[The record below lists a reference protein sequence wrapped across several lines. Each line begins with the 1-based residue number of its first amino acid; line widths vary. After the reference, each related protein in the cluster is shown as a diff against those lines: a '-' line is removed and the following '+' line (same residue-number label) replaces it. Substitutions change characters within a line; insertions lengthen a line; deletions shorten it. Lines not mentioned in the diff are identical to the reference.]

1 MSTSTGGTT
10 CSALTGDGL
19 LEAIATSNLQAVA
32 AAVAAIRA
40 GGAWPISPAACLF
53 AAVKLRQR
61 AIAEHLLESGAPPQ
75 FLVSELPGSDAV
87 ALGAAGIS
95 ADGVGHWSPLVIAVR
110 QNNPEVAQLLLQ
122 RGASAQVTI
131 AGMPLLL
138 HFYEA
143 APPVPLPSGSSGG
156 GGGAGDG
163 AGGGSASGG
172 AGPSSSSSQGGAS
185 SSQGGGGGGSASDVL
200 ALIQQLDERL
210 RLLALMMRH
219 GADPCQPSLAT
230 PQHNFLT
237 GEGRSC
243 PMPCLACPVLVRW

>member
-1 MSTSTGGTT
+1 MSTSTGGTS
-10 CSALTGDGL
+10 CSALTGEGL
-19 LEAIATSNLQAVA
+19 LEAIALGNLQAVT

-61 AIAEHLLESGAPPQ
+61 AIVAHLLASGAPPQ
-75 FLVSELPGSDAV
+75 FLVSELPPSDAV

-110 QNNPEVAQLLLQ
+110 QNNLEVAQLLLQ

-143 APPVPLPSGSSGG
+143 APPAPLPSGGGGSSSGG
-156 GGGAGDG
+156 GGG
-163 AGGGSASGG
+163 GS
-172 AGPSSSSSQGGAS
+172 
-185 SSQGGGGGGSASDVL
+185 GGGGGG
-200 ALIQQLDERL
+200 
-210 RLLALMMRH
+210 
-219 GADPCQPSLAT
+219 GGGFTDPPAAI
-230 PQHNFLT
+230 
-237 GEGRSC
+237 RSSR
-243 PMPCLACPVLVRW
+243 PG